1 MRRTALA
8 VLTAVTMA
16 VTAACGNSES
26 TRSSG
31 SAEAL
36 EPGAPINVG
45 LIATLTGPY
54 AALGT
59 GDRQGATIATE
70 QINAAGGIK
79 GHKINLIIKDDRTE
93 PNQSVV
99 AFNQL
104 LSEKVIGVLGSGN
117 ANAAIAV
124 GPQAERA
131 QLPYMSLSPSRQL
144 VQPVKR
150 HLFSLPPTSTLWAK
164 RNLQWMQS
172 EGIKKVAVV
181 YASDDTFH
189 IDGNRDVNAMAKEHG
204 MTVVASEPIQTTATD
219 FNTVLTKVRS
229 SGAEALF
236 LWVAGPAAVIITK
249 QFDAAGMKQNMK
261 LVMTGAQASTLY
273 LEPAGAAADGVIVNG
288 YNSVIGDFLP
298 SGPLKAVYDK
308 LAVPSMQQYKTPP
321 AQFTCDAYSGAML
334 LYEAMKKAKELTPAA
349 ITDALNNLS
358 LLTPNGRYTYTPT
371 NHEGAQLENIAVFE
385 ARDGK
390 FVPTEWQKQQFASLP
405 T

>member
-1 MRRTALA
+1 MKRTALT
-8 VLTAVTMA
+8 VFSAVTVLA
-16 VTAACGNSES
+16 AACGNSGS

-31 SAEAL
+31 PQEAL
-36 EPGAPINVG
+36 KAGEPINVG
-45 LIATLTGPY
+45 MITTLTGTY

-59 GDRQGATIATE
+59 GDRQGATIATQ

-79 GHKINLIIKDDRTE
+79 GHKINLIIKDDRTD

-104 LSEKVIGVLGSGN
+104 LSQKVVGVLGSAN

-131 QLPYMSLSPSRQL
+131 GLPYMSLTPSRQL
-144 VQPVKR
+144 IQPVKR
-150 HLFSLPPTSTLWAK
+150 HLFSLTPPSTPWAK

-189 IDGNRDVNAMAKEHG
+189 IDGNRDVGAMAKDYG
-204 MTVVASEPIQTTATD
+204 ISVVASEPIQTTATD

-229 SGAEALF
+229 SGAQALF
-236 LWVAGPAAVIITK
+236 LWVAGPAAVILTK
-249 QFDAAGMKQNMK
+249 QFDAAGMKKDTK
-261 LVMTGAQASTLY
+261 LVMTGAEASTLY
-273 LEPAGAAADGVIVNG
+273 TQPAGAAADGVVIDG
-288 YNSVIGDFLP
+288 YDAVIGDFLP
-298 SGPLKAVYDK
+298 SGPLKSVYDK
-308 LAVPSMQQYKTPP
+308 LAVPSQQQYKTPP

-334 LYEAMKKAKELTPAA
+334 LYEAMRQAKELTPAA

-358 LLTPNGRYTYTPT
+358 LLTPSGRYTYTPT
-371 NHEGAQLENIAVFE
+371 DHMGAQLENIAVFE
-385 ARDGK
+385 VKDGK
-390 FVPTEWQKQQFASLP
+390 FVPTEWQKQQFAKLP